1 MVIVAKTSVLA
12 VGIDRQAEA
21 LKELPIRLICLAGGK
36 EATSSL
42 KNEQYHSVIS
52 HWNLVDMPNGMFL
65 KGLRKIRPALPTI
78 AIVEANNPD
87 QEIQARSLGV
97 AAVVTEDCSEDNFRE
112 IVCELLGLDR
122 SELISEIYAVN
133 DMMDGR

>member
-12 VGIDRQAEA
+12 VGAARKADA
-21 LKELPIRLICLAGGK
+21 LKELPIRLICLAQGK
-36 EATSSL
+36 EATGSL

-52 HWNLVDMPNGMFL
+52 HWNLVDMPDGMFL
-65 KGLRKIRPALPTI
+65 RGLRKIRPAIPTI

-97 AAVVTEDCSEDNFRE
+97 AAVITEDCSEDSFRE
-112 IVCELLGLDR
+112 LVCEILGLSR
-122 SELISEIYAVN
+122 SDMLQVYAVN

>member
-12 VGIDRQAEA
+12 VGIAHKAEA
-21 LKELPIRLICLAGGK
+21 LKELPIRLICLARGK
-36 EATSSL
+36 EATGSL

-52 HWNLVDMPNGMFL
+52 HWNLVDMPNGAFL
-65 KGLRKIRPALPTI
+65 KGLRKIRPAIPTI